1 MLVVRFRVAAHT
13 CRVRGKVQRL
23 DVTGGRHALVAVDA
37 IDAVRGVGRD
47 ATSRGDVIRARLRTR
62 PAEALRLQ

>member
-37 IDAVRGVGRD
+37 IDAVRGVGTMLEGMRRV
-47 ATSRGDVIRARLRTR
+47 AGT
-62 PAEALRLQ
+62 